1 MSLFSMFT
9 KQNNVLSPQEA
20 YKRMKEDTDAII
32 LDVRNDEEYRQIH
45 IKGATLI
52 PLDKLQKQAA
62 KKLPDK
68 DAQVLVYCHSG
79 ARASSAVSLLSRMGF
94 TNVHSFGGIINWPYE
109 TV

>member
-94 TNVHSFGGIINWPYE
+94 TNVQSFGGIINWPYE